1 MIIEIAFSLVK
12 GKQNQLSKVG
22 KINDRTFKKK
32 NRKTLKTLG
41 NIWLNANLDT
51 HTFIDSFIG

>member
-22 KINDRTFKKK
+22 KINDRTFKKEK
-32 NRKTLKTLG
+32 IEK
-41 NIWLNANLDT
+41 
-51 HTFIDSFIG
+51 H